1 MKDGLGVKSD
11 LRVQRG
17 IISRSTQ
24 PVTVTARSAAA
35 PPSHFY
41 LFSFILFFSLNNYH
55 FNIFSSNV
63 GSCVV
68 GFFFS
73 FCRHRCCI
81 DGWSQRSAWR
91 TSLERWNSQLR
102 GRRSPALLVT
112 QDTTTAKTPPVCPA
126 HLEPTLMEHTVGKV
140 QTSAHH

>member
-24 PVTVTARSAAA
+24 PVTVTGRSAAA

-41 LFSFILFFSLNNYH
+41 LFSFFWFFLIIII
-55 FNIFSSNV
+55 IFSSNV
-63 GSCVV
+63 GSCVL
-68 GFFFS
+68 FFFS
-73 FCRHRCCI
+73 FCRRRCCI